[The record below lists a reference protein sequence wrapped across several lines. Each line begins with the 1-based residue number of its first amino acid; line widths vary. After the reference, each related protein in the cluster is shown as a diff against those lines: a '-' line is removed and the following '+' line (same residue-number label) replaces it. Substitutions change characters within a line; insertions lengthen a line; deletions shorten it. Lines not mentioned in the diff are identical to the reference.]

1 MKARQVDCPVG
12 IVSRCPQAGQ
22 AMSCWYVLF
31 TSPIAKSVPQPVAEM
46 ARPVLFCT
54 ITRAGMVDPSVIVCD
69 GSTSCAD
76 SGAEGRPDAAEM
88 WLPPEHP
95 AANSAS
101 ATMNF
106 LTSL

>member
-1 MKARQVDCPVG
+1 MDCPVG
-12 IVSRCPQAGQ
+12 IVSRCRHAGQ
-22 AMSCWYVLF
+22 ATSCRNVPF
-31 TSPIAKSVPQPVAEM
+31 TSPIAKSVPQPYTEM
-46 ARPVLFCT
+46 VRPVLFCT
-54 ITRAGMVDPSVIVCD
+54 TTCAGMEDPAVIVCD
-69 GSTSCAD
+69 GSTSRAD

-95 AANSAS
+95 AANSAR